1 MLLALAPAFLNREV
15 DYLIVVVD
23 RLDEVHLEI
32 LGATD

>member
-1 MLLALAPAFLNREV
+1 MLLALAPAFLHREV

-23 RLDEVHLEI
+23 RHDEVHLEI

>member
-1 MLLALAPAFLNREV
+1 MLLALATAFLHREV
-15 DYLIVVVD
+15 DDLIVVVD